1 MTSHETGSILDDGL
15 IFQQVELSGPFG
27 SGTKEILQDS
37 DGNQYGEFSEHDGK
51 LSIFHPLDG
60 MEIFSNFSDIESVS
74 RSACDIVRITFRDG
88 RVFHA
93 GARILDSNP
102 YEIMLDQVYENDGT
116 ISTAIQV
123 LPLAIHLD
131 KFCSYNEVTER
142 VMIDRRIFSES
153 YGLAD
158 RVPLSDVLLT
168 ELQALAERRTPDRM
182 DNHKKLKIS
191 RENFLHVVEYFAR
204 KNPYNPFLDRF
215 RWIKWDGI
223 PRLDSLLSDCG
234 GQEDEGYLRSVS
246 KAIILGTL
254 ERQFHPA
261 MIQCVPVLI
270 GPSGIGKSTL
280 VNRLG
285 LGCYH
290 KATTVSARDI
300 RPFHESVSECV
311 IAELDECSQFRGR
324 DSNHF
329 KSLINM
335 SSFFYRMP
343 YAKVSEDHPI
353 RFMMIGTTNHHDV
366 LEDLTSNRRFYPV
379 RMSRQDAVFTDIY
392 NDLTEDY
399 VLQVWAEGLHRYNS
413 GERWFDGMN
422 DVQEVAKNIRREST
436 REGFGV
442 DEINTILQD
451 SDEIRDYGKVT
462 TETVRNALRIRFGFS
477 VRDSERAVGQFNM
490 VCNDGLAKYKH
501 CNVRL
506 YGRVQKGYRIL
517 QEGES

>member
-1 MTSHETGSILDDGL
+1 MHEIKTSSILDDGL
-15 IFQQVELSGPFG
+15 VFQQVELSGPYG

-37 DGNQYGEFSEHDGK
+37 DGNRYGEISGDGRK
-51 LSIFHPLDG
+51 LSIYHPLDG
-60 MEIFSNFSDIESVS
+60 MGIFSNIDDIESVS
-74 RSACDIVRITFRDG
+74 RSACDVIRVTFRDG
-88 RVFHA
+88 RQYHA

-102 YEIMLDQVYENDGT
+102 CDILLNQVFENDGT

-131 KFCSYNEVTER
+131 KFCSYNVITER
-142 VMIDRRIFSES
+142 VMIDRRIFSET

-158 RVPLSDVLLT
+158 RVPLSEVLLT
-168 ELQALAERRTPDRM
+168 ELQALAERKTPDRM

-191 RENFLHVVEYFAR
+191 RDNFLHVVEYFAR

-223 PRLDSLLSDCG
+223 SRMDSLLSDCG
-234 GQEDEGYLRSVS
+234 GQEEEDYLKWIS
-246 KAIILGTL
+246 KAIVLGTL
-254 ERQFHPA
+254 ERQFHPS
-261 MIQCVPVLI
+261 MIQCVPILI

-290 KATTVSARDI
+290 KATSVSARDV

-335 SSFFYRMP
+335 SSFFYRKP
-343 YAKVSEDHPI
+343 YAKVSEDHPV
-353 RFMMIGTTNHHDV
+353 RFMMIGTTNHPDV
-366 LEDLTSNRRFYPV
+366 LEDLTSSRRFYPV
-379 RMSRQDAVFTDIY
+379 RMSKSNSVFTDIY
-392 NDLTEDY
+392 DDLTEDY
-399 VLQVWAEGLHRYNS
+399 ILQVWAEGLHRYNS
-413 GERWFDGMN
+413 GERWSDGLD
-422 DVQEVAKNIRREST
+422 DVQEVADMIRTEST

-451 SDEIRDYGKVT
+451 SSDMKECGKVS
-462 TETVRNALRIRFGFS
+462 TETVRDSLRIRYNFNA
-477 VRDSERAVGQFNM
+477 RDADRAIREFNM
-490 VCNDGLAKYKH
+490 VCNNGSSSYEY

-506 YGRVQKGYRIL
+506 SGRVRKGYRIL
-517 QEGES
+517 QEAKP